1 MGGGGGGGWLQTFVG
16 DCTLVPRLAPGL
28 YLRLFRNPDPAALA
42 DFLAA
47 AERLVPYP
55 PPPPPL

>member
-1 MGGGGGGGWLQTFVG
+1 MQTFVG